1 MTKINSVRSGL
12 GFFLTTLAGAVLGA
26 IGGRLAGLFGPAETM
41 RTDTKLFGLYLLVAF
56 IVLVAGMA
64 LRRLNGTEIRSALL
78 GAASVLIS
86 IPLSRIA
93 ITGGEW
99 DEKGVGMAT
108 LGLMF
113 VGAGLIA
120 AFLFASQMLPP
131 SGAHHDDD

>member
-1 MTKINSVRSGL
+1 MNKINSVRSGL

-26 IGGRLAGLFGPAETM
+26 IGGRLAGVFGPAETM
-41 RTDTKLFGLYLLVAF
+41 RADTKLFGAYLLVAF
-56 IVLVAGMA
+56 IVLVVGMA

-93 ITGGEW
+93 ITGGAFE
-99 DEKGVGMAT
+99 EKGLGMAG

-113 VGAGLIA
+113 VVAGLFA
-120 AFLFASQMLPP
+120 AFIFSDGMK
-131 SGAHHDDD
+131 SSSHDD